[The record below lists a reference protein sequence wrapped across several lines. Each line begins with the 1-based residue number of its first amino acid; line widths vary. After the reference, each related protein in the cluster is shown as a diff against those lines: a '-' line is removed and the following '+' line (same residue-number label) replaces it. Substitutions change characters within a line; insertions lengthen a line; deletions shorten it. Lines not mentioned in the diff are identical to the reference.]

1 VAGVLAEVVE
11 SAVDKIVG
19 EPNHLKLYSLSI
31 GLDVL
36 TCPLFE
42 ISQLIFVLRFWLSY
56 FLFNYKKNK
65 FKKY

>member
-1 VAGVLAEVVE
+1 MAGVLAEVVE

-42 ISQLIFVLRFWLSY
+42 ISQLIFVLHLVPSIFI
-56 FLFNYKKNK
+56 
-65 FKKY
+65 